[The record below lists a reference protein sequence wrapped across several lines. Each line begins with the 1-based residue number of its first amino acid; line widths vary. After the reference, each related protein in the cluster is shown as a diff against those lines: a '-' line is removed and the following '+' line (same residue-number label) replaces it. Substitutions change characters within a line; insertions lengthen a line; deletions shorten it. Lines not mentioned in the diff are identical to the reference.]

1 MKKAKELLKFVGHGG
16 SFPVRNDT
24 SSASIYSHS
33 SANFTSPTKKNV
45 QISTKVEYYQTDTQL
60 HAFHA

>member
-16 SFPVRNDT
+16 NFPVRNDT

-33 SANFTSPTKKNV
+33 SVNFTSPTKKNV
-45 QISTKVEYYQTDTQL
+45 QISTKVELYRADS
-60 HAFHA
+60 